1 MTHLNNN
8 IIFNLFSIIVIRY
21 YQLYIVPHSFYQCLI
36 IMVCDIQTTDY
47 VPVMY
52 MLMTGKSESL
62 YWYCVHWMIVVSGW
76 RLEPFSVSCDF
87 EKIQH
92 NAVTCQFKEFKL
104 SGYLFHWKQAIQR
117 KIIAL
122 KIDSEQLAWL

>member
-1 MTHLNNN
+1 
-8 IIFNLFSIIVIRY
+8 
-21 YQLYIVPHSFYQCLI
+21 
-36 IMVCDIQTTDY
+36 MVCDIQTTDY

-52 MLMTGKSESL
+52 MLMTRKSESL

-76 RLEPFSVSCDF
+76 RLEPFSVPCDF

-104 SGYLFHWKQAIQR
+104 SGCLFHWKQAIQR
-117 KIIAL
+117 KMIAL
-122 KIDSEQLAWL
+122 KIDSEQISMAMTKFVLDVLTVIPPMKSIRKAFLT